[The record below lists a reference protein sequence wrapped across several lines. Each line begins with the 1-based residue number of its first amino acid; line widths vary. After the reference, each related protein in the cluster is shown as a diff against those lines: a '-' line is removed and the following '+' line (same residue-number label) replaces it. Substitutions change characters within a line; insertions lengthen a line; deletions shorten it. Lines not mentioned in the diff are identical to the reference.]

1 MGKQWKQCQ
10 TIFLAPLFAPIVA
23 AITVGNI
30 AGLIP
35 LTMSGI
41 GLRDYFVAAILG
53 AALAEIPGCP
63 VTALAPTL
71 VMTGVIIAGGLF
83 GGIFFLFDNAY
94 RAKAPAYA
102 PPSPPEN

>member
-1 MGKQWKQCQ
+1 MLADLAVCRA
-10 TIFLAPLFAPIVA
+10 FSASLAPLFGPIVA

-53 AALAEIPGCP
+53 AALAELPACP
-63 VTALAPTL
+63 VSALAPTL

-83 GGIFFLFDNAY
+83 GGFFFLFDNAY
-94 RAKAPAYA
+94 KRKTPAH
-102 PPSPPEN
+102 PPEED